1 MVCRVEQG
9 LLPVCVI
16 NVTNFVLTLMSD
28 MTVGTLFTNI
38 EVGDE
43 VEQHTDSALDS
54 QHTYRPVWGGT
65 EGLFSWGI
73 TSN

>member
-1 MVCRVEQG
+1 
-9 LLPVCVI
+9 
-16 NVTNFVLTLMSD
+16 MSD
-28 MTVGTLFTNI
+28 MKVGTLFTNI

-43 VEQHTDSALDS
+43 VEQHTASALDS

>member
-1 MVCRVEQG
+1 M
-9 LLPVCVI
+9 CVI

-28 MTVGTLFTNI
+28 MKVGTLFTNI

-43 VEQHTDSALDS
+43 VEQHTASALDS